1 MILISLVLSFE
12 FYCISIY
19 FHCISTIISIVFPL
33 YFHCISI
40 VFYPFL
46 LVHDHDLQCATS
58 LIYPEAQFQGE
69 TILDAAKRFIKLPH
83 FEEEIL
89 RKKLGRNPKSHR
101 KKSRKIREKQYWMQQ
116 NISSKL
122 HIFFIFEPMII
133 SKLTFVLFMRYM
145 VGIL

>member
-12 FYCISIY
+12 FYCISIH

-89 RKKLGRNPKSHR
+89 REKIR
-101 KKSRKIREKQYWMQQ
+101 KKSKKSSEEIQKKSGEN
-116 NISSKL
+116 NIGIQLLDAAK
-122 HIFFIFEPMII
+122 HFIKSAHF
-133 SKLTFVLFMRYM
+133 LYF
-145 VGIL
+145 